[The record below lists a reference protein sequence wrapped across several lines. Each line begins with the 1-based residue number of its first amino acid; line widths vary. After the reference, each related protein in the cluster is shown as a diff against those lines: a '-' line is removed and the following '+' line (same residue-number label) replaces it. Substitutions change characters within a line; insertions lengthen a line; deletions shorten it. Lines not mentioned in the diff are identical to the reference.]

1 MITSDKI
8 TILSI
13 TKDLYRLNH
22 LGDMVRLAM
31 DGNHDGAEFSEKMK
45 KFELRY
51 GSVPDEFLELF
62 GEIDND
68 RNM

>member
-1 MITSDKI
+1 
-8 TILSI
+8 
-13 TKDLYRLNH
+13 
-22 LGDMVRLAM
+22 MVRLAM